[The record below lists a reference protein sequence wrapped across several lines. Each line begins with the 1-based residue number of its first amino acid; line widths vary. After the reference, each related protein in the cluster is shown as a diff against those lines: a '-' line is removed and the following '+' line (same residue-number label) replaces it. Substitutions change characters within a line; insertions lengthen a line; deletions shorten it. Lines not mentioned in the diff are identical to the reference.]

1 MGHWQHRCTG
11 CIVDAWVREARR
23 ARAEREEALRA
34 LLLRKGALLSA
45 RYARGWFGARRQ
57 RAAQRRCAAARASL
71 LGAAW
76 RGWLRLIEAR
86 RRREDLEWLFG
97 PDMGGLEAQLETKAL
112 QVIAT
117 LRDEARAATQLQ
129 SAAHEAR
136 GMRPQA
142 GSGLHTATGGVCI
155 RPQAGVHVRVP
166 GDAHMVSGMGVC
178 AWLQAWVYAHGCMRM
193 VAGDPARDGG
203 AARLDHGRRARGGAL
218 QGGEVAARA
227 GGR

>member
-11 CIVDAWVREARR
+11 CILDAWVREARR

-97 PDMGGLEAQLETKAL
+97 PAMGGLEAQLESKYELRKGGRLGPGATDQKELTVLNRILRYTDQGYEYEADPRQAEKLLESLHLGSGCNGAATAGIKAL
-112 QVIAT
+112 I
-117 LRDEARAATQLQ
+117 EQLEKDQ
-129 SAAHEAR
+129 
-136 GMRPQA
+136 PVP
-142 GSGLHTATGGVCI
+142 SGEHT
-155 RPQAGVHVRVP
+155 
-166 GDAHMVSGMGVC
+166 
-178 AWLQAWVYAHGCMRM
+178 
-193 VAGDPARDGG
+193 
-203 AARLDHGRRARGGAL
+203 
-218 QGGEVAARA
+218 EF
-227 GGR
+227 